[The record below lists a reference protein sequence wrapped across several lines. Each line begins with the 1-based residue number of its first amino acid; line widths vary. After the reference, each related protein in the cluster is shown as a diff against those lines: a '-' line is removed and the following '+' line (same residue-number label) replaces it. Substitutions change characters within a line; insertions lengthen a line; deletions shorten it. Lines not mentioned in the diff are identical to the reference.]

1 MKETMEQTSGKT
13 KPKRIPY
20 GMMNFGHLRRDN
32 CYYVDKTRFIER
44 IEEAN
49 KYFFFIRPRRFG
61 KSLTLSMLAH
71 YYDINLKD
79 RFDQLFDG
87 LYIGSHPTPERN
99 SYLILELNFAAI
111 HADLDNYQG
120 AMDSY
125 CRRVFDLFCY
135 QYRHL
140 LPADTPQ
147 KMAATG
153 DAIGMLD
160 LACNECQ
167 KMGLKIYLF
176 IDEYDHF
183 TNKILSDS
191 SHLDRYRKETHGEG
205 YIRKFYDVIKDGTN
219 KAIERLFITGVSPVT
234 MDDLTSGF
242 NIGSN
247 YSLDENFNELTGFTE
262 EEVRQMLEY
271 YSSVEPYRHR
281 VDELLE
287 VMKPYYDHYCFAAGC
302 YGETTMYNSN
312 MVFYFLDKYK
322 RSGFRIP
329 DNMQD
334 SNIRFDYE
342 KIRMFIR
349 QDKEFAHDASVIQR
363 LVQQGYVTGEIKEHF
378 PADRIA
384 DPGNFVSLLYYF
396 GMITFAGTYRGTTRF
411 VIPNEVVR
419 EQIFAY
425 LLSNY
430 HDNQLSYDEY
440 ELREKEE
447 MMAYDGDCRP
457 FFAYIAERLHIFA
470 SQRDRQKGE
479 AFVHGFTL
487 AVTSQCKFYRPVS
500 ELDNQGGY
508 ADIFLL
514 PLLDNYRDMEHAYII
529 ELKYAKSADSDER
542 IAQLLEQAKVQVNR
556 YADSDLVRTS
566 VKTTTLHKIVVIY
579 RSVDMVVCE
588 EV

>member
-79 RFDQLFDG
+79 RFDQLFGG

-234 MDDLTSGF
+234 MDDLTSGV

-329 DNMQD
+329 DNMLD